1 MSDSAF
7 VKRDFHRILCDD
19 AEVFSWILSK
29 ASIGVFYINLEH
41 QERFHITTSFWDT
54 IGYRKPEK
62 EVELDVFWEVLGVAG
77 KKTIQDLINK
87 TSFNELTKER
97 HYFSF
102 SDKNRRILTATSRHL
117 VYTDSDGKRHLFV
130 KFIADVAQKSSSD
143 NYLKKI
149 KKLRKFNEIYE
160 ETNDLA
166 CVGGWEVDLIKNTVT
181 WTRVTK
187 EIHGVP
193 KKYKPCLETGINFY
207 KEGENRKRI
216 TALFTKCMEQ
226 GESFD
231 DEFIIITAD
240 GKEKWVRS
248 MGKAEFENGVCIR
261 VYGAFQ
267 DISNRKK
274 HQLAR
279 EKAENRF
286 TKVFENSSIG
296 IVLVN
301 QQSNLV
307 MANPS
312 ARRIFGLNH
321 LSEEEVLKYTIKD
334 VLLPEYIPQALEN
347 RTALLS
353 GKIDHYQMEVEC
365 YHGSGKIIWCNLSCS
380 MITEAEARSKLVIT
394 QVEDITKRKSLERR
408 ALENAS
414 KFKRVFEYSPNGM
427 ALVDLHGRWRSVN
440 HNLAQMIGY
449 TREELLQKSL
459 SEITHPDDRENDAQL
474 FSKIITKELTNYQ
487 IEKRYLH
494 KNGSVVHCFLT
505 VSGLFDEHGN
515 VRSLIGQVVDMTDE
529 IHAKRA
535 LQESLNEM
543 RVILDSTTQV
553 IIVETD
559 LDHVIKKFNKGAE
572 NLLGYEAEE
581 VIGKQKPAIFH
592 KDQEVEDYAL
602 KLKEEYGEQ
611 VDKHDVFTYKINRGE
626 LETSDWTYVRKDGTT
641 FPVQLVVTA
650 IKDDEGKTTGYLGVS
665 ADISA
670 LKAMEYSLIKAKQKA
685 EAANKY
691 KSEFLANMS
700 HEIRTPLNGVI
711 GFADILM
718 KSQLNENQQKYMET
732 IYASAISLLDLINDI
747 LDFSKI
753 EAGKLSLSEE
763 RVNITE
769 LCGRSVEM
777 IKHEAYQKNIEVL
790 LNIPRKIDQFII
802 ADGLRLR
809 QILINLL
816 SNAVKFTHDGEIE
829 LKVEEQNSALHPN
842 KKQFTF
848 SLRDTGIGISE
859 QNLQEIFKAFNQGDA
874 STTRKYGGTGLG
886 LTISNRLL
894 QLMESKLE
902 VRSTL
907 GVGTTFSFTV
917 DFETDSSISRAA
929 RPFKDIKRALIVDDN
944 TNNRVILEE
953 MLSERSIET
962 VHAANGIDALELLQQ
977 DTNFDIAI
985 VDYNMPYL
993 NGLDLIQHFREDLN
1007 IDKEQLPV
1015 ILLHSSEE
1023 DTEIN
1028 GRTKA
1033 LGVAGK
1039 LVKPALRND
1048 LFETIDRLDESDHGQ
1063 LEEAQET
1070 TDLSNGTLSIL
1081 VAEDNPVNKFLTKTI
1096 LNKITANA
1104 TIIEADDGAQAVEVY
1119 KNQQLD
1125 FIFMDIQMPV
1135 MSGYE
1140 ATQEIRKLE
1149 PHGDHIPIIALTAR
1163 ALKGEH
1169 EKCVA
1174 SGMDGYIAKPLV
1186 LEDLKKVL
1194 QEHLNNEKLSVS

>member
-1 MSDSAF
+1 MSKSAV
-7 VKRDFHRILCDD
+7 VKEDFQNLLC
-19 AEVFSWILSK
+19 ESSEIFSWIISEATLG
-29 ASIGVFYINLEH
+29 IYYVNLDK
-41 QERFHITTSFWDT
+41 RDRYFITPSFWSAM
-54 IGYRKPEK
+54 GYEEPSEENK
-62 EVELDVFWEVLGVAG
+62 LDLWWEILGPAG
-77 KKTIQDLINK
+77 RRSIQDLVAAASKETVKDSTVFSLFNK
-87 TSFNELTKER
+87 
-97 HYFSF
+97 
-102 SDKNRRILTATSRHL
+102 DKRILTATSRHL
-117 VYTDSDGKRHLFV
+117 VHTESNGKRHLFV
-130 KFIADVAQKSSSD
+130 KFIADVAQKPSSEK
-143 NYLKKI
+143 YLKKI

-166 CVGGWEVDLIKNTVT
+166 CVGGWEVDLIKHKVT

-193 KKYKPCLETGINFY
+193 KKYKPSFETGINFY
-207 KEGENRKRI
+207 KEGENRERI
-216 TALFTKCMEQ
+216 TALFTKCVEE

-301 QQSNLV
+301 HQSNLV
-307 MANPS
+307 MANSS
-312 ARRIFGLNH
+312 ARKIFGLDH
-321 LSEEEVLKYTIKD
+321 LSEEEVLEYTIKD
-334 VLLPEYIPQALEN
+334 VLLPEYIPQAIEN
-347 RTALLS
+347 RTALMS
-353 GKIDHYQMEVEC
+353 GDIDHYQMEVEC
-365 YHGSGKIIWCNLSCS
+365 YHGSGKVIWCSFSCS
-380 MITEAEARSKLVIT
+380 MITETEAQSKLVIT

-459 SEITHPDDRENDAQL
+459 SEITHPEDRENDAQL

-487 IEKRYLH
+487 VEKRYLH
-494 KNGSVVHCFLT
+494 KDGSLVHCFLT
-505 VSGLFDEHGN
+505 VSGLFDERGN
-515 VRSLIGQVVDMTDE
+515 VRSLIGQVVDITDE
-529 IHAKRA
+529 INAKKA
-535 LQESLNEM
+535 LESSLNEM

-559 LDHVIKKFNKGAE
+559 LDHIIRKFNKGAE
-572 NLLGYEAEE
+572 NLLGYTAEE
-581 VIGKQKPAIFH
+581 VIGNQKPAIFH
-592 KDQEVEDYAL
+592 VDEEVENYAL

-641 FPVQLVVTA
+641 FPVQLIVTA

-711 GFADILM
+711 GFADILL

-790 LNIPRKIDQFII
+790 LNIPQKIDQYII

-829 LKVEEQNSALHPN
+829 LKVEEQNSALHPD

-907 GVGTTFSFTV
+907 GVGTTFYFTV
-917 DFETDSSISRAA
+917 DFETDSGVNRTPT
-929 RPFKDIKRALIVDDN
+929 PFKDIKRALLVDDN

-953 MLSERSIET
+953 MLSERNIET
-962 VHAANGIDALELLQQ
+962 VHAANGIDAIEILQE

-993 NGLDLIQHFREDLN
+993 NGLDLIQHFREELKIN
-1007 IDKEQLPV
+1007 KEQLPI
-1015 ILLHSSEE
+1015 ILLHSSED

-1048 LFETIDRLDESDHGQ
+1048 LFETIDRLDDSEDQAEES
-1063 LEEAQET
+1063 AV
-1070 TDLSNGTLSIL
+1070 DLIDFSTSGLTIL

-1096 LNKITANA
+1096 LNKITTNAN
-1104 TIIEADDGAQAVEVY
+1104 IVEVEDGQEAVEAFQ
-1119 KNQQLD
+1119 NQQID
-1125 FIFMDIQMPV
+1125 FVFMDIQMPV
-1135 MSGYE
+1135 MSGYK

-1149 PHGDHIPIIALTAR
+1149 QDGQRVPIIALTAR

-1169 EKCVA
+1169 EKCLQH
-1174 SGMDGYIAKPLV
+1174 GMDGYIAKPLV
-1186 LEDLKKVL
+1186 LEDLKEVMLELLTPKT
-1194 QEHLNNEKLSVS
+1194 